1 MQEGILRIN
10 NKKINIDVWPQLCD
24 GSDTSADLHGL
35 FLCVLTNVQVFG
47 GFFACFSQWWSTIL
61 HTQYSSVLAQVPSN
75 LTSVAS
81 IHQELPTW
89 KSTHAHFVLLLP
101 SLQFRPF
108 VQPVKPSWLINIMLC
123 VPHTAGFSRGSCP
136 VSEKLTYGHSSR
148 GVAGTKC
155 SSSSLHTPASHGVP
169 RWSEESNWQPCCHPH
184 RQACRPQLP
193 SVSTGNLLYGKLGVL
208 NHEVHSRCWSAV
220 TEQRRCFSNIGA
232 EFPV

>member
-1 MQEGILRIN
+1 MTTAVRWKWHIWWFTWT
-10 NKKINIDVWPQLCD
+10 V
-24 GSDTSADLHGL
+24 
-35 FLCVLTNVQVFG
+35 
-47 GFFACFSQWWSTIL
+47 FACFNKCPGFWGFLPALANDGVRYSCKGL
-61 HTQYSSVLAQVPSN
+61 AVAQYSSVLVQVPSN
-75 LTSVAS
+75 LTSVAP
-81 IHQELPTW
+81 IHQEPPTW
-89 KSTHAHFVLLLP
+89 KSTLAHFVLLLS
-101 SLQFRPF
+101 SLQFCPF

-123 VPHTAGFSRGSCP
+123 VPHTAGFSGSCP

-208 NHEVHSRCWSAV
+208 NHEVHSRCWSVV